1 MTAEGTLADRL
12 YEAALVP
19 ELWTETCERLA
30 REVKSSTASIFTID
44 HQGTHRYVTT
54 PNLAETFVRF
64 AGSDLRFSNL
74 RPERA
79 MQRFPFSFARS
90 TDILTADEY
99 ARDPIQRA
107 FIEPAG
113 MEWEAGWVFQEP
125 TGHTVVIT
133 LMLAKG
139 LDNFSD
145 EQLARLNVLK
155 PDIARAAYMSS
166 RLAFN
171 EARSMTETLSLLG
184 LPAAVIGDN
193 GRVIAMNPEIEALSP
208 RIRTGA
214 EDRLVLEGAGADAL
228 LYDAIQRY
236 KAQVVPTVQSLPMMS
251 RHGAPALILHL
262 LPIRRAARDIFSR
275 SMAVV
280 AVTEVGKVGPP
291 DMRVLCGLF
300 DLTPAEARVA
310 RGIAM
315 AGRPEAI
322 AASLGISLETARSHL
337 KRIMSKTG
345 TTRQAELVL
354 LLSGLSAPT
363 FGGGAVSRSPLKNP
377 SDGLS

>member
-1 MTAEGTLADRL
+1 MADRL

-19 ELWTETCERLA
+19 ELWTEACEKLA
-30 REVKSSTASIFTID
+30 AEVRSSTASIFTVD
-44 HQGTHRYVTT
+44 ALGNHRYVTT
-54 PNLAETFVRF
+54 PNLAETFARF
-64 AGSDLRFSNL
+64 SVSDLRFSNA
-74 RPERA
+74 RPVRA
-79 MQRFPFSFARS
+79 MENSPFSFVRV
-90 TDILTADEY
+90 TDIFTAEEC
-99 ARDPIQRA
+99 AGDPIQRE

-113 MEWEAGWVFQEP
+113 MRWEAGWVFQEP

-133 LMLAKG
+133 LMRASG

-145 EQLARLNVLK
+145 EQLAHLNLLK

-166 RLAFN
+166 RLAFS
-171 EARSMTETLSLLG
+171 EARSMTETLSMLG
-184 LPAAVIGDN
+184 LPAAVIGD
-193 GRVIAMNPEIEALSP
+193 GGQAIAMNPEMETLSP

-214 EDRLVLEGAGADAL
+214 GDRLILEGPGANAL
-228 LYDAIQRY
+228 LDDAIRRY
-236 KAQVVPTVQSLPMMS
+236 RAQAVPTVQSLPMMP
-251 RHGAPALILHL
+251 HNGAPALILHL

-275 SMAVV
+275 SMAVL

-315 AGRPEAI
+315 AQTPETV
-322 AASLGISLETARSHL
+322 AASLGVSLETVRSHL
-337 KRIMSKTG
+337 KRIMGKTG

-354 LLSGLSAPT
+354 LLSGLSAPGFT
-363 FGGGAVSRSPLKNP
+363 TGTD
-377 SDGLS
+377 SD

>member
-30 REVKSSTASIFTID
+30 SEVDSSTASIFTID
-44 HQGTHRYVTT
+44 SQGTHRYVTT

-64 AGSDLRFSNL
+64 SGSDLRFSNV
-74 RPERA
+74 RPVRA
-79 MQRFPFSFARS
+79 MQHFPFSFGRAS
-90 TDILTADEY
+90 DILTPEEY
-99 ARDPIQRA
+99 TRDPIQRE

-113 MEWEAGWVFQEP
+113 MQWEAGWVFQEP

-133 LMLAKG
+133 LMRAKG
-139 LDNFSD
+139 LDDFSD
-145 EQLARLNVLK
+145 TQLERLNVLK
-155 PDIARAAYMSS
+155 PDLARAAYMSS

-171 EARSMTETLSLLG
+171 EARSMTQTLSLLG
-184 LPAAVIGDN
+184 LPAAVIGD
-193 GRVIAMNPEIEALSP
+193 GGQAIAMNPEMEALSP

-214 EDRLVLEGAGADAL
+214 GDRLILEGAGADAL
-228 LYDAIQRY
+228 LDDAIQRY
-236 KAQVVPTVQSLPMMS
+236 KAQVAPTVQSLPMMA
-251 RHGAPALILHL
+251 RNGAPPLILHL

-275 SMAVV
+275 SMAVL

-315 AGRPEAI
+315 AQTPETI
-322 AASLGISLETARSHL
+322 AATLGISLETARSHL
-337 KRIMSKTG
+337 KRIMGKTG
-345 TTRQAELVL
+345 TARQAELVL
-354 LLSGLSAPT
+354 LLSGLNAPT
-363 FGGGAVSRSPLKNP
+363 FGGDRGA
-377 SDGLS
+377 DGD